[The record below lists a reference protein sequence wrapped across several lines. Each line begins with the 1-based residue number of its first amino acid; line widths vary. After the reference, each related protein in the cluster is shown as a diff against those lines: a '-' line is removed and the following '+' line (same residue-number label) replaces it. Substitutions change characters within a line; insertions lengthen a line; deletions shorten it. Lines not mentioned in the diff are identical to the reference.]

1 MKKFVSIVC
10 LLAFVA
16 LMFSGCKSGEYDKGV
31 KLQEEG
37 KYSEAVSVFEGIDDY
52 QNYKDTADRIEDC
65 NAMIAAIDKYDTSKN
80 RLSKRTLHLIKL

>member
-10 LLAFVA
+10 LLAFVT

-37 KYSEAVSVFEGIDDY
+37 KYAV
-52 QNYKDTADRIEDC
+52 
-65 NAMIAAIDKYDTSKN
+65 
-80 RLSKRTLHLIKL
+80 TLIRQ

>member
-37 KYSEAVSVFEGIDDY
+37 KYSEAVSVLKELTII
-52 QNYKDTADRIEDC
+52 KTIKIRLIELKIV
-65 NAMIAAIDKYDTSKN
+65 M
-80 RLSKRTLHLIKL
+80 L

>member
-65 NAMIAAIDKYDTSKN
+65 NAMIAAIDKYDTSK
-80 RLSKRTLHLIKL
+80 KIG